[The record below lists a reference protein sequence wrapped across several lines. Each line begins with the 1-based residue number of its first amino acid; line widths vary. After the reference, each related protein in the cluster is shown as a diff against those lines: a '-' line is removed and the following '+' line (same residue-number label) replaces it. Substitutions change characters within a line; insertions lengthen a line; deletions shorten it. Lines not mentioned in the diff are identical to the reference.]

1 MTPRLREFE
10 DRASAAEAL
19 AGALHAGLGAAL
31 AARGTATL
39 VVSGGTTPAP
49 MFRLLRD
56 KPLAWNRIDVLASD
70 ERDVPP
76 DHTDRNEGMIRRELL
91 QGPAAAA
98 RLVSLIPPGEIPER
112 FHAVVLG
119 MGVDGHTASLFPS
132 SPDLQAALE
141 SDDALHRLSVPGL
154 EADRVSLTPRA
165 LLSSRRID
173 LLFFGEEKRA
183 VFEQAARPGDPA
195 EFPVRAVLEQ
205 DERSIVTIKHVTGAE
220 EYLQDHFAGFPVLP
234 GVMML
239 EAMVQAAVSGVEM
252 YWSTSTPMALM
263 PASQAA
269 WSTPLPVRPATWN
282 MTSMSG
288 SCASSCWVKVAPP
301 AGSANAA
308 ASAASE
314 T

>member
-1 MTPRLREFE
+1 MSEAAFRAFE
-10 DRASAAEAL
+10 TRADAARALANELAGVLAAALERRGSAA
-19 AGALHAGLGAAL
+19 
-31 AARGTATL
+31 L
-39 VVSGGTTPAP
+39 VVSGGTSPVE
-49 MFRLLRD
+49 MFHQLREH
-56 KPLAWNRIDVLASD
+56 AIDWTNVTVVPSD

-76 DHTDRNEGMIRRELL
+76 DHPDRNEGMIRRELL

-141 SDDALHRLSVPGL
+141 SDDALHRLSVPGP

-205 DERSIVTIKHVTGAE
+205 DSAPVTV
-220 EYLQDHFAGFPVLP
+220 F
-234 GVMML
+234 
-239 EAMVQAAVSGVEM
+239 
-252 YWSTSTPMALM
+252 W
-263 PASQAA
+263 
-269 WSTPLPVRPATWN
+269 
-282 MTSMSG
+282 
-288 SCASSCWVKVAPP
+288 AP
-301 AGSANAA
+301 
-308 ASAASE
+308 
-314 T
+314 